1 MRTTDIHGLMDEGS
15 DMLNKRLR
23 KCAAALHLVP
33 KPLQLSLG
41 VALVA
46 LVANS
51 DEIVSPHVSLG
62 LFYMVPI
69 ALITWFVGGVWGMIF
84 AGFSGLAA
92 AFFTW
97 RGMPPSVPTL
107 VIIWSFIAHLLSFA
121 MAAALIWTL
130 QRAIENQRAL
140 ANTDPI
146 TGIGNTR
153 SFRMCAAQE
162 LSRCVRQGN
171 ALTAV
176 YLDCDNFKTVND
188 RFGHAGGD
196 LLLRTVA
203 ATLTAHVR
211 LTDHVARLGGDEF
224 AMLLPDAGARD
235 AGPLVAKLHRLLLEG
250 MKQNN
255 WPVTFSIG
263 VATFITPPAS
273 VDDLLARVD
282 ALQYR
287 AKTTGKN
294 KVVYEVVQ
302 VTPAPAIAA

>member
-1 MRTTDIHGLMDEGS
+1 MGWILADIHGLMEQGS
-15 DMLNKRLR
+15 DMLNARVR
-23 KCAAALHLVP
+23 KWSSALHQVP

-46 LVANS
+46 IVANG
-51 DEIVSPHVSLG
+51 DELAVGNVSLG
-62 LFYMVPI
+62 LFYLVPI
-69 ALITWFVGGVWGMIF
+69 ALVTWYVGGLWGMIF

-92 AFFTW
+92 AFFAW
-97 RGMPPSVPTL
+97 RNMPASTHVWVVL
-107 VIIWSFIAHLLSFA
+107 WSFTAHLLSFSISA
-121 MAAALIWTL
+121 GLIWGL
-130 QRAIENQRAL
+130 KKALENQRAL

-162 LSRCVRQGN
+162 LSRCTRQGTS
-171 ALTAV
+171 LTAI

-188 RFGHAGGD
+188 RYGHAGGD

-203 ATLTAHVR
+203 ATLTAHLR

-224 AMLLPDAGARD
+224 ALLLPEAGARD
-235 AGPLVAKLHRLLLEG
+235 AGPLVGKLHRLLLEE
-250 MKQNN
+250 MTRNN
-255 WPVTFSIG
+255 WPVTFSMG
-263 VATFITPPAS
+263 VATFVTPPAS

-294 KVVYEVVQ
+294 KVIYEVVQ
-302 VTPAPAIAA
+302 APVAVAA